1 MATRASRITITLVC
15 FSSQGIA
22 AFVLFYAEISI
33 WLVVGLA
40 LIIGC
45 CFSITWPVLVSRITE
60 TAKSSTATALGISAA
75 GNQLGALGGSAIG
88 GLVLALG
95 GFSMIGIVSLI
106 SAIVASLVLKVK
118 VKETAEFAK

>member
-1 MATRASRITITLVC
+1 M
-15 FSSQGIA
+15 
-22 AFVLFYAEISI
+22 LFQHN
-33 WLVVGLA
+33 LA
-40 LIIGC
+40 G
-45 CFSITWPVLVSRITE
+45 LVSRITE

>member
-1 MATRASRITITLVC
+1 MATRASRITITMAC
-15 FSSQGIA
+15 FLGQGIA

-40 LIIGC
+40 LIIAC

-60 TAKSSTATALGISAA
+60 TTKSSTATALGISAA

-88 GLVLALG
+88 GLMLALG
-95 GFSMIGIVSLI
+95 GFSMIGI
-106 SAIVASLVLKVK
+106 ASLVSVMIASFVLKLSLIHI
-118 VKETAEFAK
+118 